1 MTGAALKTR
10 RRASTPRLNAVR
22 AVAWAVGAS
31 VLSVAVSG
39 CTSGTTS
46 MLANMPE
53 SIGGLPKDVPVRPDD
68 GKAFPAVHDMPPPR
82 PNSTLTPEQV
92 KSVEAEISYARDRQ
106 KKQAGAPIP
115 DDPPTPARGKGADQ

>member
-1 MTGAALKTR
+1 MIRAARKSR
-10 RRASTPRLNAVR
+10 GHNSTPRFIAVR
-22 AVAWAVGAS
+22 AMAWAVGVA
-31 VLSVAVSG
+31 VLSVAASG

-53 SIGGLPKDVPVRPDD
+53 SVGGLPKDVPVRPDD

-92 KSVEAEISYARDRQ
+92 KSVEAEISFARDRQ

-115 DDPPTPARGKGADQ
+115 DDPPAPAKGSGTAQ